1 MTPAVY
7 TSLQHINDTRALLQ
21 TRLDEVA
28 ADPDFAL
35 DKLNEFAMSP
45 TFYLVYQGL
54 SDKSFLTTLHET
66 YARGHPSLHAYPAPD
81 TYSLPFFPPVHAH
94 NNNPPPHPS
103 GTSATSATEEVVV
116 AAAGAG
122 ISTSVSEGGASQPLR
137 VGFVSSHFRRHSI
150 CKLYCGIIQDL
161 ASATHTSRGNKT
173 TSFQVYVFSGQDER
187 REDRHTQQLRG
198 AVHLFVRLARFTVPA
213 RQEVLKRDIDVL
225 VYLDVGMD
233 PSTTVWAASRLAP
246 IQMCLWG

>member
-1 MTPAVY
+1 MTPGVY

-21 TRLDEVA
+21 ARLDEVA
-28 ADPDFAL
+28 ADPDFRL
-35 DKLNEFAMSP
+35 EKLNEFAMSP

-54 SDKSFLTTLHET
+54 GDKAFLTTLHET
-66 YARGHPSLHAYPAPD
+66 YARGHPSLHAYPSPT
-81 TYSLPFFPPVHAH
+81 TYSLPFFPPVHQLS
-94 NNNPPPHPS
+94 PPSPVTHAVAPS
-103 GTSATSATEEVVV
+103 AASAVTT
-116 AAAGAG
+116 
-122 ISTSVSEGGASQPLR
+122 TDASQPLR
-137 VGFVSSHFRRHSI
+137 IGFVSSHFRRHSI

-161 ASATHTSRGNKT
+161 AATTHTSRNNKT
-173 TSFQVYVFSGQDER
+173 TSFQVYVFSGQDES
-187 REDRHTQQLRG
+187 REDRHTQQLRS

-246 IQMCLWG
+246 IQMCIWG